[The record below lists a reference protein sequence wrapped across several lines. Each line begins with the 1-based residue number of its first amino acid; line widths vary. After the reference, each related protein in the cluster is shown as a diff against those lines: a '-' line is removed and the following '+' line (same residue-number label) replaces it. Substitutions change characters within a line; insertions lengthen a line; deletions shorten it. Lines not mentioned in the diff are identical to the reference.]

1 LHGRCPVCL
10 IKTNVSVRE
19 RVKVK
24 DTQLLKDKVAL
35 VTGSSRGIG
44 AGIVRLFAE
53 HGAKVAVHGRDMP
66 TLAAVH
72 AEIEWNGGRA
82 IQVTAEVTKL
92 NEIEAM
98 RRQIEQ
104 QLGPVDILVANAG
117 GNYVMPG
124 PLESISE
131 DGWRISIDGNL
142 TATFLCLKS
151 FLPRMKERQR
161 GSIVTISSAAAR
173 RAHPA
178 TPIPYA
184 AAKAGIIMMT
194 QHLATQVGPF
204 NIRVNCIT
212 PETILTENNQERIS
226 EAQKTALAEAHP
238 LRRLG
243 TVEDVAQAA
252 LYLASD
258 NAGWV
263 TGVVLDVAGG
273 AIML

>member
-1 LHGRCPVCL
+1 MQGQR
-10 IKTNVSVRE
+10 
-19 RVKVK
+19 
-24 DTQLLKDKVAL
+24 TQLLKDKVAL

-44 AGIVRLFAE
+44 AGIARLFAR
-53 HGAKVAVHGRDMP
+53 HGAKVAVHGRDVAA
-66 TLAAVH
+66 LAAVH
-72 AEIEWNGGRA
+72 ADVERNGGRA
-82 IQVTAEVTKL
+82 IYVTADTTKL
-92 NEIEAM
+92 DEIEAM
-98 RRQIEQ
+98 RRHIEQ
-104 QLGPVDILVANAG
+104 RLGPVDILVANAG
-117 GNYVMPG
+117 GNYATPG

-131 DGWRISIDGNL
+131 DGWRLSIDGNL
-142 TATFLCLKS
+142 TATFLSLKS
-151 FLPRMKERQR
+151 FLPGMKERRR

-194 QHLATQVGPF
+194 RHLAAHVGAF
-204 NIRVNCIT
+204 NVRVNCIA
-212 PETILTENNQERIS
+212 PETILTENNRERIS
-226 EAQKTALAEAHP
+226 KAQQAALAEAHP

-258 NAGWV
+258 NAAWV

-273 AIML
+273 AVML

>member
-1 LHGRCPVCL
+1 M
-10 IKTNVSVRE
+10 
-19 RVKVK
+19 
-24 DTQLLKDKVAL
+24 
-35 VTGSSRGIG
+35 
-44 AGIVRLFAE
+44 VRLFAQ
-53 HGAKVAVHGRDMP
+53 HGAKVAVHGRHMAA
-66 TLAAVH
+66 LAAVH
-72 AEIEWNGGRA
+72 SEIESNGGRA
-82 IQVTAEVTKL
+82 IYVIANTTKL

-117 GNYVMPG
+117 GNYALPG

-131 DGWRISIDGNL
+131 EGWRLSIDGNL
-142 TATFLCLKS
+142 TATFLSLKS
-151 FLPRMKERQR
+151 FLPGMKDRRR
-161 GSIVTISSAAAR
+161 GSVVTISSAAAR

-178 TPIPYA
+178 TPISYA

-212 PETILTENNQERIS
+212 PETILTENNRVRIP
-226 EAQKTALAEAHP
+226 EAQQATLAEAHP

-258 NAGWV
+258 DAGWV

-273 AIML
+273 AVIP